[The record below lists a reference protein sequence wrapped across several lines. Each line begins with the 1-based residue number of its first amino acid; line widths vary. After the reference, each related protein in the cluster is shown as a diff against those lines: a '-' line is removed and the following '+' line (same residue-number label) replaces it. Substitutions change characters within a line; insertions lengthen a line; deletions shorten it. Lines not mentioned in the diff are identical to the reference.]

1 MGLRWFLYLAEV
13 KKMAEC
19 ELELGP
25 LDSTKIVLWN
35 TQTLLTTFGLFV
47 WHSIGISYSVIL

>member
-1 MGLRWFLYLAEV
+1 
-13 KKMAEC
+13 MAEC